1 MMAVTRSTLAHRLA
15 VVLSNG
21 EFTLIVPAAAN
32 ALIAKT
38 T

>member
-1 MMAVTRSTLAHRLA
+1 MMAVTRSTLAQRLA

-32 ALIAKT
+32 PVVDRFT
-38 T
+38 